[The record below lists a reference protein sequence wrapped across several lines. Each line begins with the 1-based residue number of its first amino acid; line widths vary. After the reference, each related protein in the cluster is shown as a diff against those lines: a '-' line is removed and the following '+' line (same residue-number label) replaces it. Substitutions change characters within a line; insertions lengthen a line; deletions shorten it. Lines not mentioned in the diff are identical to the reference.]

1 MKIITIENGIYTLT
15 SKNGSHV
22 CNQETLDIFTS
33 NRVYTT
39 TDMQDKT
46 VYFFGGEV

>member
-15 SKNGSHV
+15 DKNGSCP
-22 CNQETLDIFTS
+22 CNQETLDLFTS

-39 TDMQDKT
+39 TDMLDGM
-46 VYFFGGEV
+46 VYFFRGDA